1 MSLEENLRQRALTS
15 RGVRNA
21 GRVDIKAHFKTRG
34 NADSSP
40 PPPPPPPPQIDIIS
54 TQTRGKSKAKPNTI
68 RQGNAPVSDS
78 ELELLPPRQPSRKTP
93 TNSQLES
100 IESVFNKSDS
110 EGVYLRLYGSNWCT
124 QERCPNYQKK
134 ACLER
139 TVGGESVHYELS
151 KRLFDL
157 WGERLSKGGLLSHPF
172 TPTGVFGLPQV
183 NAG

>member
-21 GRVDIKAHFKTRG
+21 RRVDIKAHFKTRS
-34 NADSSP
+34 NADSS
-40 PPPPPPPPQIDIIS
+40 PPPPPPPQIDIIS

-110 EGVYLRLYGSNWCT
+110 EGVYLRLYVSNWCT

-139 TVGGESVHYELS
+139 TVGGESVHYELR